1 MRLYLVLIL
10 NSLLLMAAPSFS
22 ADSDIALD
30 LLPDSAPAEVRE
42 AESQALGVMYD
53 FMRTFNG
60 RDVPNFARTLTYPHV
75 RVASGGVTVFA
86 DRQSFIDATD
96 LEAFAK
102 RFNWSHSRWDSIST
116 VQADAEKV
124 HFAVQFTR
132 FNPQGEAYV
141 SFHSLYILQRTESGW
156 GIRARSSFAP

>member
-1 MRLYLVLIL
+1 MRVYFVFLL
-10 NSLLLMAAPSFS
+10 NSLLLMAPPSLA
-22 ADSDIALD
+22 ADDANELN
-30 LLPDSAPAEVRE
+30 LLSDSAPAEVRE
-42 AESQALGVMYD
+42 AESQALDVMYD
-53 FMRTFNG
+53 FMRAFNG
-60 RDVPNFARTLTYPHV
+60 RDVPNFARTLTFPHV
-75 RVASGGVTVFA
+75 RVASGGVTVFP

-132 FNPQGEAYV
+132 FNPQGEAYA
-141 SFHSLYILQRTESGW
+141 SFNSLYILQRTESGW

>member
-1 MRLYLVLIL
+1 MRVYFVFLL
-10 NSLLLMAAPSFS
+10 NSLLLMAPPSLA
-22 ADSDIALD
+22 ADDANELN
-30 LLPDSAPAEVRE
+30 LLSDSAPAEVRE
-42 AESQALGVMYD
+42 AESQALDVMYA
-53 FMRTFNG
+53 FMRAFNG
-60 RDVPNFARTLTYPHV
+60 RDVPNFARTLTFPHV
-75 RVASGGVTVFA
+75 RVASGGVTVFP

-132 FNPQGEAYV
+132 FNPQGEAYA
-141 SFHSLYILQRTESGW
+141 SFNSLYILQRTESGW

>member
-1 MRLYLVLIL
+1 MRLYFVFLL
-10 NSLLLMAAPSFS
+10 NSLLLMAAPSLV
-22 ADSDIALD
+22 ADDAIELN
-30 LLPDSAPAEVRE
+30 LLPDLAPAEVRE
-42 AESQALGVMYD
+42 AESQALDVMYD

-75 RVASGGVTVFA
+75 RVASGGVTVFP

-141 SFHSLYILQRTESGW
+141 SFNSLYIVQRTESGW

>member
-1 MRLYLVLIL
+1 MRLYFVLLL

-53 FMRTFNG
+53 FMQTFNG

-141 SFHSLYILQRTESGW
+141 SFNSLYILQRTESGW

>member
-1 MRLYLVLIL
+1 MYFVFLL
-10 NSLLLMAAPSFS
+10 NSVLLMAPPSLA
-22 ADSDIALD
+22 ADDASKLN
-30 LLPDSAPAEVRE
+30 LLSDSAPAEVRE
-42 AESQALGVMYD
+42 AESQALDVMYD

-60 RDVPNFARTLTYPHV
+60 RDVPNFARTLTFPHV
-75 RVASGGVTVFA
+75 RVASGGVTVFP

-132 FNPQGEAYV
+132 FNPQGEAYA
-141 SFHSLYILQRTESGW
+141 SFNSLYILQRTESGW

>member
-1 MRLYLVLIL
+1 MRLYFVLLL
-10 NSLLLMAAPSFS
+10 NSRWLVAAPSF
-22 ADSDIALD
+22 ATDSDISLD

-141 SFHSLYILQRTESGW
+141 SFNSLYILQRTESGW

>member
-1 MRLYLVLIL
+1 MRIYFFLLL
-10 NSLLLMAAPSFS
+10 NSLLLLAVPSF
-22 ADSDIALD
+22 ALDGEIALD
-30 LLPDSAPAEVRE
+30 LLPESASADVRE
-42 AESQALGVMYD
+42 AESQALEVMYD

-75 RVASGGVTVFA
+75 RVASGGVTVFP
-86 DRQSFIDATD
+86 DRQSFINATD

-102 RFNWSHSRWDSIST
+102 RFNWSHSRWDSIAT

-132 FNPQGEAYV
+132 FNPEGEAYV
-141 SFHSLYILQRTESGW
+141 SFNSLYILQRTDSGW

>member
-1 MRLYLVLIL
+1 MRLYFVFLL
-10 NSLLLMAAPSFS
+10 NSLLLMATPSFA
-22 ADSDIALD
+22 ADHDIALD
-30 LLPDSAPAEVRE
+30 LLPDSAPADVRD
-42 AESQALGVMYD
+42 AESQALDVMYD

-75 RVASGGVTVFA
+75 RVASGGVTVFP

-141 SFHSLYILQRTESGW
+141 SFNSLYIVQRTESGW

>member
-1 MRLYLVLIL
+1 MRLYFVLLL

-53 FMRTFNG
+53 FMQTFNG

-75 RVASGGVTVFA
+75 RVASGGVTVFP

-102 RFNWSHSRWDSIST
+102 RFNW
-116 VQADAEKV
+116 
-124 HFAVQFTR
+124 
-132 FNPQGEAYV
+132 
-141 SFHSLYILQRTESGW
+141 
-156 GIRARSSFAP
+156 

>member
-1 MRLYLVLIL
+1 MRLYFVLLL
-10 NSLLLMAAPSFS
+10 NSLLLTAAPSFA
-22 ADSDIALD
+22 ADDAIELN

-42 AESQALGVMYD
+42 AESQALDVMYD

-75 RVASGGVTVFA
+75 RVASGGVTVFS

-102 RFNWSHSRWDSIST
+102 RCNWSHSRWDSIAT

-141 SFHSLYILQRTESGW
+141 SFNSLYILQRTESGW

>member
-1 MRLYLVLIL
+1 MRLYFVFLL
-10 NSLLLMAAPSFS
+10 NSLLLMAAPSLA
-22 ADSDIALD
+22 ADYAIELN
-30 LLPDSAPAEVRE
+30 LFPDSAPAEVRE
-42 AESQALGVMYD
+42 AESQALDVMYD

-75 RVASGGVTVFA
+75 RVASGGVTVFP

-141 SFHSLYILQRTESGW
+141 SFNSLYIVQRTESGW

>member
-1 MRLYLVLIL
+1 MRLYFVLLL
-10 NSLLLMAAPSFS
+10 NSLLLTAAPSFA
-22 ADSDIALD
+22 ADDAIELN

-42 AESQALGVMYD
+42 AESQALDVMYD

-75 RVASGGVTVFA
+75 RVASGGVTVFP

-102 RFNWSHSRWDSIST
+102 RFNWSHSRWDSIAT

-141 SFHSLYILQRTESGW
+141 SFNSLYILQRTESGW

>member
-1 MRLYLVLIL
+1 MRLYFVFLL
-10 NSLLLMAAPSFS
+10 NSLLLMAAPSLA
-22 ADSDIALD
+22 ADDAIELN

-42 AESQALGVMYD
+42 AESRALDVMYD

-75 RVASGGVTVFA
+75 RVASGGVTVFP

-141 SFHSLYILQRTESGW
+141 SFNSLYIVQRTESGW

>member
-1 MRLYLVLIL
+1 MRLYFVFLL
-10 NSLLLMAAPSFS
+10 NSLLLMAAPSLA
-22 ADSDIALD
+22 ADGAIELN
-30 LLPDSAPAEVRE
+30 LFPDSAPAAVRE
-42 AESQALGVMYD
+42 AESQALDVMYD

-75 RVASGGVTVFA
+75 RVASGGVTVFP

-141 SFHSLYILQRTESGW
+141 SFNSLYIVQRTESGW

>member
-1 MRLYLVLIL
+1 MRLYFVLLL
-10 NSLLLMAAPSFS
+10 NSLLLTAAPSFA
-22 ADSDIALD
+22 ADDAIELN

-42 AESQALGVMYD
+42 AESQALDVVYD

-75 RVASGGVTVFA
+75 RVASGGVTVFP

-141 SFHSLYILQRTESGW
+141 SFNSLYIVQRTESGW

>member
-1 MRLYLVLIL
+1 MRLYFVFLL
-10 NSLLLMAAPSFS
+10 NSLLLMAAPSLA
-22 ADSDIALD
+22 ADDAIKLN

-42 AESQALGVMYD
+42 AESQALDVMYD

-75 RVASGGVTVFA
+75 RVASGGVTVFP
-86 DRQSFIDATD
+86 DRQSFINATD

-102 RFNWSHSRWDSIST
+102 RFNWSHSRWDSIAT

-141 SFHSLYILQRTESGW
+141 SFNSLYILQRTESGW

>member
-22 ADSDIALD
+22 ADSDIVLD

-53 FMRTFNG
+53 FMQTFNG

-141 SFHSLYILQRTESGW
+141 SFNSLYILQRTESGW

>member
-1 MRLYLVLIL
+1 MRLYFVLLL
-10 NSLLLMAAPSFS
+10 NSLLLTAAPSFA
-22 ADSDIALD
+22 ADDAIELN

-42 AESQALGVMYD
+42 AETQALDVMYD

-75 RVASGGVTVFA
+75 RVASGGVTVFP

-102 RFNWSHSRWDSIST
+102 RFNWSHSRWDSIAT

-124 HFAVQFTR
+124 HFAVLFTR

-141 SFHSLYILQRTESGW
+141 SFNSLYILQRTESGW

>member
-1 MRLYLVLIL
+1 MRLYFVFLL
-10 NSLLLMAAPSFS
+10 NSLLLMAAPSLA
-22 ADSDIALD
+22 ADDAIKLN

-42 AESQALGVMYD
+42 AESQALDVMYD

-75 RVASGGVTVFA
+75 RVASGGVTVFP
-86 DRQSFIDATD
+86 DRQSFINATD

-141 SFHSLYILQRTESGW
+141 SFNSLYIVQRTESGW

>member
-1 MRLYLVLIL
+1 MRLYCVLFL
-10 NSLLLMAAPSFS
+10 NSLLLMAVPSF
-22 ADSDIALD
+22 ASDGEITLD
-30 LLPDSAPAEVRE
+30 LLPDSAPTDVRD
-42 AESQALGVMYD
+42 AESQALAVMYD

-60 RDVPNFARTLTYPHV
+60 RDVPNFARTLAFPHV
-75 RVASGGVTVFA
+75 RIASGGVTVFP

-96 LEAFAK
+96 LEAFAQ

-141 SFHSLYILQRTESGW
+141 SFNSLYIVQRTESGW

>member
-1 MRLYLVLIL
+1 MRLYFVLLL
-10 NSLLLMAAPSFS
+10 NSLLLTAAPSFA
-22 ADSDIALD
+22 ADDAIELN

-42 AESQALGVMYD
+42 AESQALDVMYD

-75 RVASGGVTVFA
+75 RVASGGVTVFP

-102 RFNWSHSRWDSIST
+102 RFNWSHSRWDSVAT

-141 SFHSLYILQRTESGW
+141 SFNSLYILQRTESGW

>member
-1 MRLYLVLIL
+1 MRLYFVFLL
-10 NSLLLMAAPSFS
+10 NSLLLMAAPSLA
-22 ADSDIALD
+22 ADDAIELN

-42 AESQALGVMYD
+42 AESQALDVMYD

-75 RVASGGVTVFA
+75 RVASGGVTVFP

-132 FNPQGEAYV
+132 FNPQGVAYV
-141 SFHSLYILQRTESGW
+141 SFNSLYIVQRTESGW

>member
-1 MRLYLVLIL
+1 MRVYFVFLL
-10 NSLLLMAAPSFS
+10 NSLLLMAPPSLA
-22 ADSDIALD
+22 ADDANELN
-30 LLPDSAPAEVRE
+30 LLSDSAPAEVRE
-42 AESQALGVMYD
+42 AESQALDVMYD

-60 RDVPNFARTLTYPHV
+60 RDVPNFARTLTFPHV
-75 RVASGGVTVFA
+75 RVASGGVTVFP

-132 FNPQGEAYV
+132 FNPQGEAYA
-141 SFHSLYILQRTESGW
+141 SFNSLYILQRTESGW

>member
-1 MRLYLVLIL
+1 MRLYFVFLL
-10 NSLLLMAAPSFS
+10 NSLLLMAAPSLS
-22 ADSDIALD
+22 ADDAIELN

-42 AESQALGVMYD
+42 AESRALDVMYD

-75 RVASGGVTVFA
+75 RVASGGVTVFP

-141 SFHSLYILQRTESGW
+141 SFNSLYIVQRTESGW

>member
-1 MRLYLVLIL
+1 MRLYFVFLL
-10 NSLLLMAAPSFS
+10 NSLLLMAAPSLA
-22 ADSDIALD
+22 ADDAIELN
-30 LLPDSAPAEVRE
+30 LFPDSSPAAVRE
-42 AESQALGVMYD
+42 AESQALDVMYD

-75 RVASGGVTVFA
+75 RVASGGVTVFP

-141 SFHSLYILQRTESGW
+141 SFNSLYIVQRTESGW

>member
-1 MRLYLVLIL
+1 MRLYFVFLL
-10 NSLLLMAAPSFS
+10 NSLLLMAPPSLA
-22 ADSDIALD
+22 ADDANELN
-30 LLPDSAPAEVRE
+30 LLSDSAPAEVRE
-42 AESQALGVMYD
+42 AESQALDVMYD

-60 RDVPNFARTLTYPHV
+60 RDVPNFARTLTFPHV
-75 RVASGGVTVFA
+75 RVASGGVTVFP

-132 FNPQGEAYV
+132 FNPQGEAYA
-141 SFHSLYILQRTESGW
+141 SFNSLYILQRTESGW

>member
-1 MRLYLVLIL
+1 MRLYFVFLL
-10 NSLLLMAAPSFS
+10 NSLLLMAAPSLA
-22 ADSDIALD
+22 ADDAIELN

-42 AESQALGVMYD
+42 AESQALDVMYD

-75 RVASGGVTVFA
+75 RVASGGVTVFP

-102 RFNWSHSRWDSIST
+102 RFNWSHSRWDSIAT

-141 SFHSLYILQRTESGW
+141 SFNSLYILQRTESGW